1 MDKRSRRIS
10 APQFKIV
17 YLCCVGESPPV
28 ETSLASVQAA
38 QKQLSP
44 VPTWQSSVSFSV
56 CRAAGFLVRLVRRP
70 VRTHCSAALFFPRR
84 DMNRSRAAAGTEESS
99 SLSFLRPHPLLGN
112 QEGSLY
118 GWRRVKFQVGNCQ
131 VNLVQIA
138 PFGRRLAAGVIR
150 TE

>member
-70 VRTHCSAALFFPRR
+70 VRTHCSAALFFLRR
-84 DMNRSRAAAGTEESS
+84 DMNRSRAAAGTEDRLGLNRQPL
-99 SLSFLRPHPLLGN
+99 SLPFRRPCRRCSQIMDRRPR
-112 QEGSLY
+112 E
-118 GWRRVKFQVGNCQ
+118 WRCMTSQVGMDGLTW
-131 VNLVQIA
+131 V
-138 PFGRRLAAGVIR
+138 
-150 TE
+150 